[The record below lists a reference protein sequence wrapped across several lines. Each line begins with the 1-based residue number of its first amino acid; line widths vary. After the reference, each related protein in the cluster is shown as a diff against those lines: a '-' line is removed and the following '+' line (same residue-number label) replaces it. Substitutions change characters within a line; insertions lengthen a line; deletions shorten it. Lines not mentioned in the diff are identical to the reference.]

1 MRECRFVPTASHHG
15 TGRRLERVLGY
26 ALDLV
31 VVDTG
36 AAPDAVAQRMID
48 SFKAYNADAEWLR
61 FQWGPLAFFRDGHW
75 LRPEAWPYDHARLAR
90 AREARVGV
98 N

>member
-1 MRECRFVPTASHHG
+1 MRECHFAWS
-15 TGRRLERVLGY
+15 RRLEQAISSAMLLHKEY
-26 ALDLV
+26 SC
-31 VVDTG
+31 TP
-36 AAPDAVAQRMID
+36 PDATAQRMID